1 MSVDKMDDLDKDLIH
16 MLQKDARMKFTKIAE
31 ELKQPDTT
39 IHFRTRKLLENNTV
53 SRFSALVV
61 PEALGFT
68 TAAILR
74 IEIGGHIIPDISKDY
89 STNFAQK
96 LAKDEQYLW
105 VAVDKEP
112 MTVFA
117 LVMGTDDAD
126 LEQRAE
132 KLRGNPDVVNITM
145 TQVGKVLK
153 GWEIS
158 QLGNL

>member
-1 MSVDKMDDLDKDLIH
+1 MDELDKTLIY
-16 MLQKDARMKFTKIAE
+16 MLQKDARMKFTKIGK

-39 IHFRTRKLLENNTV
+39 IHFRTKKLLENNIV

-74 IEIGGHIIPDISKDY
+74 IEIGGHIVPDISKDY
-89 STNFAQK
+89 STTFAQK
-96 LAKDEQYLW
+96 LAEDEQFLW

-117 LVMGTDDAD
+117 LVMGADDTD
-126 LEQRAE
+126 LEHRAE
-132 KLRGNPDVVNITM
+132 RIRSNPDVVNITM
-145 TQVGKVLK
+145 TPVGRVVK